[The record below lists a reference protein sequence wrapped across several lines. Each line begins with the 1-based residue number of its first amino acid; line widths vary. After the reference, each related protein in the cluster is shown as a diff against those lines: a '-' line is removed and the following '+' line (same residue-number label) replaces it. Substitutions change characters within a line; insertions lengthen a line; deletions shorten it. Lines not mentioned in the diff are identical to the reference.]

1 MSQGFLKDFSRIS
14 IPGLSWPGPPLETD
28 GFQKDFNSKSKISD
42 ARRPLP
48 VHPGLD
54 REKPGIEKLPVSI
67 KSLLHLIETNKNS
80 TALQFQDILLSL

>member
-1 MSQGFLKDFSRIS
+1 MECIAVLVGFHRLLTV
-14 IPGLSWPGPPLETD
+14 PAP
-28 GFQKDFNSKSKISD
+28 
-42 ARRPLP
+42 ARRSSA
-48 VHPGLD
+48 GLD